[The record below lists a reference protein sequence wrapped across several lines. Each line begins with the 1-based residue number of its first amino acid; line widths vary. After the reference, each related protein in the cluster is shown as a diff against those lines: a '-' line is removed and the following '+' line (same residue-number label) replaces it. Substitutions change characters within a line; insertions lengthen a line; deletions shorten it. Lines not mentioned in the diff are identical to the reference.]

1 LQTQQNSRLQTTTIT
16 YYPDGRIAR
25 KVTPEGTTKY
35 WYNANKQL
43 TNIGSPGGVSR
54 SFAYDS
60 KGRPATI
67 TDTIPG
73 TTPLIKT
80 LTYDGYGRPG
90 TITHPSNIVETRNYN
105 SNGYL
110 SSVSAGGSARWTV
123 TSMNALQQIT
133 GGRYGTSLNAAYGY
147 DSYGYLTSNTT
158 GSLQNYTYSFNT
170 VTGNLNWRKNV
181 LQANIQENFEYDNPD
196 RLDRVYRGGTTLL
209 DMAYESNKG
218 GITTKSDAGTL
229 NYNISAKPYA
239 LGTVN
244 PSAGLLPTTV
254 DSLTYTS
261 FEKVNTISE
270 GNFAAYFTYNS
281 DNERAKME
289 VKQNGS
295 TILTRWYP
303 SGGYIKETAGGATKE
318 YTFIGGDAYSAP
330 VVAITQGGTTTYY
343 NLLRDHLGSIT
354 HVVNASNN
362 TLLYEYSYDAWG
374 RMRNVSSWTSYA
386 PGSEPSLFIAGRG
399 FTGHEH
405 LPWFNLINMN
415 GRVYDPLVGQFLSPD
430 NYVQAPYFTQG
441 LNRYVYCLNNPL
453 RCTDP
458 TGERWKWGWILLAE
472 FLTGGALSMTT
483 SSMTAAMISTSNA
496 NAIGLS
502 FINSFSSQ
510 DRAKNT
516 WDIWKGIF
524 KTDPNLN
531 FTDRFNQLVSRF
543 SWEAQQTQYGYTFS
557 QVHNLFGGVNKVD
570 YYGGATLVQAYSSHW
585 GAFTLGSY
593 IIGDRETEAKYDDE
607 TFQHEYG
614 HYLQSQNIGPT
625 YLFKVALPSAISAK
639 YNSYRVHEKS
649 WFEQDANARAL
660 AYFKSNEPKFNEDKH
675 WLNPHGMRASGIHSQ
690 HWYDYLPLYYPF
702 GDFFFNIQW

>member
-1 LQTQQNSRLQTTTIT
+1 MQTQQNSRLQTTTIT

-261 FEKVNTISE
+261 FEKVNTI
-270 GNFAAYFTYNS
+270 
-281 DNERAKME
+281 
-289 VKQNGS
+289 
-295 TILTRWYP
+295 
-303 SGGYIKETAGGATKE
+303 
-318 YTFIGGDAYSAP
+318 
-330 VVAITQGGTTTYY
+330 
-343 NLLRDHLGSIT
+343 
-354 HVVNASNN
+354 
-362 TLLYEYSYDAWG
+362 
-374 RMRNVSSWTSYA
+374 
-386 PGSEPSLFIAGRG
+386 
-399 FTGHEH
+399 
-405 LPWFNLINMN
+405 
-415 GRVYDPLVGQFLSPD
+415 
-430 NYVQAPYFTQG
+430 
-441 LNRYVYCLNNPL
+441 
-453 RCTDP
+453 
-458 TGERWKWGWILLAE
+458 
-472 FLTGGALSMTT
+472 
-483 SSMTAAMISTSNA
+483 
-496 NAIGLS
+496 
-502 FINSFSSQ
+502 
-510 DRAKNT
+510 
-516 WDIWKGIF
+516 
-524 KTDPNLN
+524 
-531 FTDRFNQLVSRF
+531 
-543 SWEAQQTQYGYTFS
+543 
-557 QVHNLFGGVNKVD
+557 
-570 YYGGATLVQAYSSHW
+570 
-585 GAFTLGSY
+585 
-593 IIGDRETEAKYDDE
+593 
-607 TFQHEYG
+607 
-614 HYLQSQNIGPT
+614 
-625 YLFKVALPSAISAK
+625 
-639 YNSYRVHEKS
+639 
-649 WFEQDANARAL
+649 
-660 AYFKSNEPKFNEDKH
+660 
-675 WLNPHGMRASGIHSQ
+675 
-690 HWYDYLPLYYPF
+690 
-702 GDFFFNIQW
+702 